1 MQTHDDYQHRI
12 NESARFM
19 ERLKQRAEQ
28 DKGKS
33 QITAGRD
40 SEEPLFVW
48 THEEV
53 QVRHMPDDEQGI
65 LRISIGGGH
74 TPVPLNYC
82 VIRGDVGQCIELLEK
97 AIAALRAAP

>member
-12 NESARFM
+12 NEAARFM
-19 ERLKQRAEQ
+19 ERLKQRAAQ

-33 QITAGRD
+33 QITAGHE
-40 SEEPLFVW
+40 SEIPLARW
-48 THEEV
+48 KHGDV
-53 QVRHMPDDEQGI
+53 QVTHYPDDEQGI

-82 VIRGDVGQCIELLEK
+82 VIRGGVGQCIELLEK
-97 AIAALRAAP
+97 AIAALRASP